1 MAGPCLNHSYDGR
14 ICPVDT
20 PESELV
26 GVSLQLARDARVDRD
41 GLIHPAEG
49 GKALDRISWGAAL
62 IPFSHHNDGVR
73 DMMGAKNLRQATP
86 VLKRERPAVRTGGSG
101 LVRRVA

>member
-1 MAGPCLNHSYDGR
+1 M
-14 ICPVDT
+14 T
-20 PESELV
+20 EESVPSIRRRASWSAFRFSWRET
-26 GVSLQLARDARVDRD
+26 RARVDRD

-49 GKALDRISWGAAL
+49 GKALDRISWGAAV